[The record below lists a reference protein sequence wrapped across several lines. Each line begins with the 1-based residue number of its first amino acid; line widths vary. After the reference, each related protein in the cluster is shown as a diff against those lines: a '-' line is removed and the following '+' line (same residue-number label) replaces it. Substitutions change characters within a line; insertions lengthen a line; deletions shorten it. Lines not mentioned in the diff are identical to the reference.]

1 MPFTLENEIYFEEDI
16 KKSRFQAIVAPVENE
31 QAVKDFFFLF
41 KDIYTTHKCWA

>member
-31 QAVKDFFFLF
+31 QAMLGLESRAYGS
-41 KDIYTTHKCWA
+41 I